1 MKRNESKYMDAA
13 LDITEKFC
21 SGCYKFRATKDG
33 KWKETKL
40 GKAKRW
46 ICINCYNNIIR
57 R

>member
-1 MKRNESKYMDAA
+1 MRRDESKYIDAA

-21 SGCYKFRATKDG
+21 SGCNKFRATKDG
-33 KWKETKL
+33 KWKKAAL

-46 ICINCYNNIIR
+46 ICINCYNKITR